1 MKSQQDQKNERE
13 LVERCR
19 QGDLQA
25 FELLYHQF
33 EKPLLGTAHRMLGN
47 LQDAEDAVQ
56 LAFIKLYR
64 NIDKFEFKSKLS
76 TYLFRIL
83 FNVCFDQMNKKNL
96 KIEKT
101 PRLPQTAV
109 DEKPDLRLHLEKAIA
124 ALPEKMR
131 ACFVLFAIQD
141 LKQEDISQILG
152 MKIGTVKA
160 HIFAAKAKL
169 RASFFEPLPGE
180 HK

>member
-1 MKSQQDQKNERE
+1 MRPTLDLKNERE
-13 LVERCR
+13 LVERCQ

-25 FELLYHQF
+25 FEALYRQF
-33 EKPLLGTAHRMLGN
+33 EKPLLGTAQRMLGN
-47 LQDAEDAVQ
+47 WQDAEDAVQ
-56 LAFIKLYR
+56 LAFLKLYR
-64 NIDKFEFKSKLS
+64 NIGKFRFKSKLS

-83 FNVCFDQMNKKNL
+83 FNLCFDEMKKK
-96 KIEKT
+96 KIPIKST
-101 PRLPQTAV
+101 PHQPQKAV
-109 DEKPDLRLHLEKAIA
+109 NERPDLRLHLKKAIA

-152 MKIGTVKA
+152 MKRGTVKA
-160 HIFAAKAKL
+160 HIFAAKSRL

-180 HK
+180 NK